1 VTVVER
7 SVPTQLAVIA
17 DELGPLLDP
26 GGHDAALGALCELG
40 NAVFGSTACSIAALD
55 EPASELVY
63 RASAGP
69 GSELIVGLR
78 LPLTAGIAGFVASTG
93 QAIAV
98 DDVRRDPR
106 FAADVAASTGYV
118 PTTILVVPVTVADAL
133 VGVVS
138 ILDRQRASGLDD
150 LDRAAVVAEAAAPL
164 LAFEV
169 SLARAGRV
177 LLRAAADAAD
187 GDLAAALRRAA
198 VRRRADETDQVDQ
211 EVAAMATALAALRR
225 LPAAR
230 RAAAA
235 TAVSAV
241 VALAES
247 GSRRIT

>member
-1 VTVVER
+1 
-7 SVPTQLAVIA
+7 
-17 DELGPLLDP
+17 
-26 GGHDAALGALCELG
+26 LCELA
-40 NAVFGSTACSIAALD
+40 NAVFGATACSIAALD
-55 EPASELVY
+55 EPAAELVY

-69 GSELIVGLR
+69 GSELIVGRR

-118 PTTILVVPVTVADAL
+118 PTTLLVVPVTVADAL

-138 ILDRQRASGLDD
+138 ILDRQRAPGMGELE
-150 LDRAAVVAEAAAPL
+150 RAAVVAEAAAPL

-169 SLARAGRV
+169 SLSRAGRV

-187 GDLAAALRRAA
+187 GDLATALRRAA
-198 VRRRADETDQVDQ
+198 TRRRVDEADEAAQ
-211 EVAAMATALAALRR
+211 ELTALATALAALRR
-225 LPAAR
+225 LPPGR

-247 GSRRIT
+247 GSRRST